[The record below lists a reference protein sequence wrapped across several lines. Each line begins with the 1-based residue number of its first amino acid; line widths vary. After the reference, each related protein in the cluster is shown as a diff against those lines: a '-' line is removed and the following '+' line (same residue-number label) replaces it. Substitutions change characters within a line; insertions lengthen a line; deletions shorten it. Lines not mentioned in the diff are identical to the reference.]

1 MTTDRFQEI
10 KARCAAATPGPW
22 YRVVESVVSDRVPD
36 SLPTSLVGS
45 VVMFRGMFAANADVD
60 FAAHS
65 RADIPWLVAEVER
78 LRYAGKALDFVCS
91 SCGRGTQMP
100 RRCQACAGAWLA
112 ECIAEA
118 KRDLTSEV
126 ERLRAAC
133 FRVIVAC
140 GADVDG
146 ARTWQ
151 EYGESRLA
159 DDAARAAA
167 DLRDDYQDALK
178 EIPDEDEEGVI
189 APTSAEWLRHRAG
202 EIGLTAAQID
212 AMNSARWNQAGPL
225 LMGKMGALVDK
236 LHGWQTRE
244 LDIIER
250 EQAAN
255 IIDVEL
261 QRLRADNERLRRV
274 EAEAKTIAS
283 WTCDFAAMPKSNEG
297 KCWCGPCR
305 MRAALAEAPA
315 QDAPEKKEPR

>member
-22 YRVVESVVSDRVPD
+22 YRVAESVVSDRVPD

-45 VVMFRGMFAANADVD
+45 VVMFRGMFAADADVD

-65 RADIPWLVAEVER
+65 RADVPWLVA
-78 LRYAGKALDFVCS
+78 
-91 SCGRGTQMP
+91 
-100 RRCQACAGAWLA
+100 
-112 ECIAEA
+112 
-118 KRDLTSEV
+118 EV